1 VSGERFL
8 RGNLGEGLETT
19 ISRSTPI
26 PPPLL
31 EDRTGERMVFPGF
44 NGDVA
49 KNVMA
54 RACKAASIPHYSP
67 HSLRHRRISIW
78 HHEGIPARVLAERAG
93 HARASMSLDV
103 YSHVQPPG
111 EAAAETLQTLI
122 DESKEG
128 P

>member
-1 VSGERFL
+1 
-8 RGNLGEGLETT
+8 
-19 ISRSTPI
+19 
-26 PPPLL
+26 
-31 EDRTGERMVFPGF
+31 
-44 NGDVA
+44 
-49 KNVMA
+49 
-54 RACKAASIPHYSP
+54 
-67 HSLRHRRISIW
+67 LRHRRISIW